1 MSQKNETPL
10 LIGSLMI
17 TAALLGAGYWW
28 YSEKNKAP
36 IALPQASG
44 TQGNVSSG
52 TQGNAPGTQMQVPP
66 GSTGGNFAAV
76 QAVPTGQFT
85 YGGSTS
91 FAPIRLAVDSA
102 VQAARSEFQLRY
114 VNPMSGVA
122 SSGTG
127 LQMLLDRQV
136 DFVQMSR
143 ALGESD
149 RTKAQGLGVTLG
161 EVPVAIDGLAV
172 AVNPTL
178 MLPGLTLEQLKAIYS
193 GQVTN
198 WQEVGG
204 PNLPIVPI
212 SRPVGSGGTVEL
224 FQAVVMAGA
233 AFGGTVQFPRT
244 TTEALKLL
252 SNTPGGLYYASAPE
266 IVPQCTTKPL
276 PIGRSADKFV
286 PPYAGALVPKDACP
300 AQRNQLNQ
308 SAFRSGDYPMT
319 RNLYV
324 AFKQDQGRSQQ
335 AGQAYANLLLSDQG
349 QRLLQQAGFV
359 SLR

>member
-1 MSQKNETPL
+1 MSQRNETPL

-17 TAALLGAGYWW
+17 TAALLGGGYWF
-28 YSEKNKAP
+28 YSQKNGAP
-36 IALPQASG
+36 IALPGGSG
-44 TQGNVSSG
+44 TQ
-52 TQGNAPGTQMQVPP
+52 QKAPP

-102 VQAARSEFQLRY
+102 IQTTRSEFRLQY
-114 VNPMSGVA
+114 VNPTGGAA
-122 SSGTG
+122 SSGSG
-127 LQMLLDRQV
+127 IQMLLDRKV
-136 DFVQMSR
+136 DFAQISR
-143 ALGESD
+143 ALSD
-149 RTKAQGLGVTLG
+149 GDRAKAQTLGVTLQ

-178 MLPGLTLEQLKAIYS
+178 ALPGLTLEQLKGIYS
-193 GQVTN
+193 GQIGN

-204 PNLPIVPI
+204 PNLAIVPI

-224 FQAVVMAGA
+224 FQSVVMGGA
-233 AFGGTVQFPRT
+233 AFGGGVQFANT
-244 TTEALKLL
+244 TTQALKLL
-252 SNTPGGLYYASAPE
+252 SNTLGGLYYASAPE

-276 PIGRSADKFV
+276 PIGRSAGKFV
-286 PPYAGALVPKDACP
+286 PPYTGNLVAKEACP
-300 AQRNQLNQ
+300 AQRNQLNRQ
-308 SAFRSGDYPMT
+308 GFRSGDYPMT

-349 QRLLQQAGFV
+349 QKLLQDAGFV
-359 SLR
+359 PLR

>member
-1 MSQKNETPL
+1 MSQRNETPL

-17 TAALLGAGYWW
+17 TAALLGGGYWF
-28 YSEKNKAP
+28 YSQKNGGAP
-36 IALPQASG
+36 IAFPGSG
-44 TQGNVSSG
+44 TQ
-52 TQGNAPGTQMQVPP
+52 QKAP
-66 GSTGGNFAAV
+66 GSTSENFAAV

-102 VQAARSEFQLRY
+102 IQTTRSEFRLQY
-114 VNPMSGVA
+114 VNPTGGAA
-122 SSGTG
+122 SSGMG
-127 LQMLLDRQV
+127 IQMLLDRKV
-136 DFVQMSR
+136 DFAQISR
-143 ALGESD
+143 ALSD
-149 RTKAQGLGVTLG
+149 GDRAKAQALGVTLQ
-161 EVPVAIDGLAV
+161 EMPVAIDGLAV

-178 MLPGLTLEQLKAIYS
+178 ALPGLTLEQLKSIYS

-204 PNLPIVPI
+204 PNLAIVPI

-224 FQAVVMAGA
+224 FQSVVMGGA
-233 AFGGTVQFPRT
+233 AFGGGVQFVNT
-244 TTEALKLL
+244 TTQALKLL
-252 SNTPGGLYYASAPE
+252 STTAGGLYYASAPE

-276 PIGRSADKFV
+276 PIGRSAGKFV
-286 PPYAGALVPKDACP
+286 PPYTGSLVAKEACP
-300 AQRNQLNQ
+300 AQRNQLNRQ
-308 SAFRSGDYPMT
+308 GFRSGDYPMT

-349 QRLLQQAGFV
+349 QKLLQEAGFV
-359 SLR
+359 PLR